1 VLIDAYGRTVQA
13 TLESAA
19 AGDLPPRE

>member
-13 TLESAA
+13 TLESAN